1 MTHELFTSFLHA
13 HADAIAAIGASACA
27 LHANVN
33 QTYDETLPY
42 GHHLTMVANTVQDF
56 GGEIVAC
63 EADVV
68 PVVFAAYYHD
78 SIEDARQ
85 TYNDVMRTARQWMT
99 DEQALMATEIVY
111 ALTNDKGRTRAER
124 AGEKYYAG
132 IRCTPYAP
140 LLKLCDRYA
149 NMSYSLHGTDASNIH
164 MRSVYRN
171 EWPHFL
177 EAITS
182 HDADPRLALPQ
193 ALISEITKLI
203 DNVEQQNS

>member
-1 MTHELFTSFLHA
+1 MTQNLFTQYLKQ
-13 HADAIAAIGASACA
+13 HADVIALIGEAACA
-27 LHANVN
+27 LHASVN

-42 GHHLTMVANTVQDF
+42 GHHLTMVADAARKF
-56 GGEIVAC
+56 GAEVVAQ
-63 EADVV
+63 EEDVV
-68 PVVFAAYYHD
+68 PVLFAAYYHD

-132 IRCTPYAP
+132 IRLTPYAP

-149 NMSYSLHGTDASNIH
+149 NMSYSFHGTDASNVH
-164 MRSVYRN
+164 MRSVYAR

-177 EAITS
+177 KALTA
-182 HDADPRLALPQ
+182 DAEDPRLALPE
-193 ALISEITKLI
+193 ALIVEIMRLI
-203 DNVEQQNS
+203 GDAMPQNS